1 MKRKKFFLTD
11 LNHLGA
17 NHFSILRDPHF
28 GNRCSHITVTVGDPF
43 KSKYLCITMAVGV
56 PYEKG
61 NLNIAVDVGGPFEN
75 RVRAYDLLRSRD
87 RPIYRADIWVLP
99 IYRYWPKRPILSPS
113 VGVDKTLLYSSRIQT
128 TSVRKHNDPSQDSY
142 LAGPL
147 AGAFSWT
154 SRQDEPWST
163 CPPSQSNQNRHH

>member
-28 GNRCSHITVTVGDPF
+28 GNRCLHITVTVGDPF

-87 RPIYRADIWVLP
+87 RPIYRADI
-99 IYRYWPKRPILSPS
+99 
-113 VGVDKTLLYSSRIQT
+113 
-128 TSVRKHNDPSQDSY
+128 
-142 LAGPL
+142 
-147 AGAFSWT
+147 
-154 SRQDEPWST
+154 
-163 CPPSQSNQNRHH
+163 